1 MAVLEAKTPLT
12 GLART
17 LVASGL
23 LNEGAARQAVLQSA
37 KEKVA
42 LVPFLIGHKLASG
55 RDVASAAIGGIRRAP
70 LGSRGLRSGSRD
82 QQEGSGQPH
91 QKEPCYPAFQT
102 RQSPVHRGFRPD
114 QPEWARRD
122 QVSYG
127 SQYRGQAFEIVGRGH
142 ENKGMQD
149 LILSVKSD
157 VEAGGALADG
167 LRKHPAHFNELYV
180 NLVTAG
186 EASGILEAIL
196 HKLAT
201 YLEKIE
207 ALKSK
212 IKSAL
217 FYPTAVIVVA
227 FIITAILM
235 IFVIPQFEQLFSG
248 FGADLPPLTRLVI
261 TISQYFQEYWWLIF
275 GTLIGSVA
283 GILKAKKRSVAVAH
297 FFDRMLLKRPVLG
310 GIIEKAAIARFSRT
324 LATMFAAGTP
334 LLEAMNSVAGAC
346 GNIIFHD
353 ATLKMRDE
361 ISTGSQ
367 LQAAMRD
374 TGIFPNWWCRW
385 SPSVRNPG
393 RSMRCWA
400 RSPTGTSRRSMMPWI
415 RSPACSNP
423 SSWRCSGSSSAVW

>member
-1 MAVLEAKTPLT
+1 EMSSTSDATVKALLRRQGVNPLKVRKKPGSLFGGFRKKKVTP
-12 GLART
+12 
-17 LVASGL
+17 
-23 LNEGAARQAVLQSA
+23 
-37 KEKVA
+37 K
-42 LVPFLIGHKLASG
+42 
-55 RDVASAAIGGIRRAP
+55 DVAVFSRQLATMMSSGVP
-70 LGSRGLRSGSRD
+70 L
-82 QQEGSGQPH
+82 
-91 QKEPCYPAFQT
+91 
-102 RQSPVHRGFRPD
+102 V
-114 QPEWARRD
+114 
-122 QVSYG
+122 
-127 SQYRGQAFEIVGRGH
+127 QAFEIVGRGH

-275 GTLIGSVA
+275 GTLIGSVV
-283 GILKAKKRSVAVAH
+283 GLLKAKKRSVAVAH
-297 FFDRMLLKRPVLG
+297 FFDRMLLKLPVLG

-334 LLEAMNSVAGAC
+334 LVEAMNSVAGAC

-374 TGIFPNWWCRW
+374 TGIFPNMVVQMVAIGEESGALDAMLGKVADWYEQEVDDAVD
-385 SPSVRNPG
+385 SL
-393 RSMRCWA
+393 
-400 RSPTGTSRRSMMPWI
+400 TSLLEPIIM
-415 RSPACSNP
+415 
-423 SSWRCSGSSSAVW
+423 AVLGVIIGGLVIAMYLPIFKMGQVV